1 MIGLVYILKTILY
14 YVFLIITYVVS
25 SHYNKKNK
33 KLSFAII
40 IFLSLMI
47 STYSFV
53 STAHPYVM
61 DKRVYAIKFSHDIYL
76 PQVRGESEGLYML
89 ETNMHRFTYNPDIL
103 FFVVAFIYTF
113 ITLLAYKKSKRAKP
127 FALMLLLLSE
137 YMFFGFYQLKQCMAI
152 ALVTL
157 GMVEHENGKKLI
169 AYLLIL
175 LAIIFHEA
183 ALITIPLLIMLRG
196 SDKKYIRYLEYI
208 GFILIVLFF
217 YPITSFILKFIIKLV
232 PFLAYQLTI
241 YINESG
247 NFITDLNFLTALKG
261 LPFYVI
267 TIVGFVKRK
276 ELKDK
281 IPNYDRYLTITFFI
295 SITIILSIYM
305 YWFFRFGTFYYLFA
319 FILAQELFENIKVPK
334 QKLLFLILTAGA
346 LLGLGIKL
354 WLQYYFI
361 YGGI

>member
-1 MIGLVYILKTILY
+1 MGMVYILKTILY
-14 YVFLIITYVVS
+14 YVIIAITFIVTS
-25 SHYNKKNK
+25 QYNKKNK
-33 KLSFAII
+33 KTSFTII
-40 IFLSLMI
+40 ILLTLMI
-47 STYSFV
+47 SSYSFI

-61 DKRVYAIKFSHDIYL
+61 DKRVYATKFSHDIYL
-76 PQVRGESEGLYML
+76 PQVKSESTGLYML
-89 ETNMHRFTYNPDIL
+89 EANMHRVTYNPDIL

-113 ITLLAYKKSKRAKP
+113 LTLLAYKKSKRAKP
-127 FALMLLLLSE
+127 FSLLLLLLSE
-137 YMFFGFYQLKQCMAI
+137 YLFFGFYQLKQCMAI

-169 AYLLIL
+169 AYLLIA

-196 SDKKYIRYLEYI
+196 SNKKNIRIMEYI

-217 YPITSFILKFIIKLV
+217 YPITSFFIKLIIKLV

-247 NFITDLNFLTALKG
+247 NFITKLNFLTALKG

-267 TIVGFVKRK
+267 TIVGLVKRK
-276 ELKDK
+276 EWKDK
-281 IPNYDRYLTITFFI
+281 IPNYDKYLTITSFI
-295 SITIILSIYM
+295 SLTIILSIYM

-319 FILAQELFENIKVPK
+319 FILAQELFEQIKEPK
-334 QKLLFLILTAGA
+334 QKLLYLILTAGV

>member
-1 MIGLVYILKTILY
+1 MIYVLKTIIFYAILLLT
-14 YVFLIITYVVS
+14 FFIAS
-25 SHYNKKNK
+25 QYNMKNK
-33 KLSFAII
+33 KLSYKTII
-40 IFLSLMI
+40 ILTLIISL
-47 STYSFV
+47 YSFV

-61 DKRVYAIKFSHDIYL
+61 DKRVYAIKFSKDIYL
-76 PQVRGESEGLYML
+76 EQVKSESTGLYYL
-89 ETNMHRFTYNPDIL
+89 EDNMHRVTYNPDIL

-113 ITLLAYKKSKRAKP
+113 ITLVAYKKSKRAKP
-127 FALMLLLLSE
+127 FALLLLLLSE
-137 YMFFGFYQLKQCMAI
+137 YMFFGFYQLKQCLAI

-157 GMVEHENGKKLI
+157 GMVEHENNHKIK
-169 AYLLIL
+169 AYLLIA

-183 ALITIPLLIMLRG
+183 ALITIPLLILLKG
-196 SDKKYIRYLEYI
+196 SNNKLIRIFEYI
-208 GFILIVLFF
+208 SFILIVLFF
-217 YPITSFILKFIIKLV
+217 YPITNFILRFIIKLV

-247 NFITDLNFLTALKG
+247 SFITDLNFLTALKG

-267 TIVGFVKRK
+267 TTVGLLKRQ
-276 ELKDK
+276 ELHDK

-295 SITIILSIYM
+295 SITIILSTYM

-319 FILAQELFENIKVPK
+319 FILAQELFEYIKDPK
-334 QKLLFLILTAGA
+334 NKLLYLILVPGTLLA
-346 LLGLGIKL
+346 LGVKL